1 MGYGNTILLL
11 IPMSIS
17 LQQVWIFFSLPVQQ
31 FLEILLNFVFLISN
45 PFFLTADL
53 TRMVGWMTYFQD
65 FFFLQV
71 AVLI

>member
-1 MGYGNTILLL
+1 MGYGNTILLQ

-45 PFFLTADL
+45 PLFLTADL